1 MKKLGLCLVVM
12 FLMGVSSCTNKA
24 TTGNDAI
31 IATEAI
37 VDDTTAILPQDSV
50 MVSDSDSVSV
60 AEIED

>member
-12 FLMGVSSCTNKA
+12 FLMGVSSCTNKV

-50 MVSDSDSVSV
+50 MVSDSVSV